1 MTDFMTKLMLVT
13 TAELTAFA
21 LTFSFSRPASRET
34 LYIEIFLLTQEIFIG
49 VAGYV
54 VWMRSE
60 RNYKVTTTG
69 TTFRDTSLTLVL
81 QKNANLMKQ
90 VKVIKVVTDAFGGGV

>member
-54 VWMRSE
+54 VWMRVPIDSLLL
-60 RNYKVTTTG
+60 G
-69 TTFRDTSLTLVL
+69 LLSSSLTFGAQL
-81 QKNANLMKQ
+81 QSHNNRY
-90 VKVIKVVTDAFGGGV
+90 DFPRH